1 MSRLSARLDTWFPRA
16 VAMPRLSRLASVGR
30 RIRVTVDRASI
41 DLGTY
46 NYILRKTPDGIAM
59 ACNIARIRERPWLV
73 APFTRR
79 PAALIAMFAT
89 TAAAITR
96 CQAESS
102 DGWESAPG
110 VVSFCSPHE
119 AAILVPDAEFF
130 LRRGY
135 DDLRRAAAAHSAPW
149 RDRSDDILWRG
160 SSTGTGDV
168 ASADMRADNPTLI
181 PRSRLCLLLRD
192 VPGVDAQLVNAVQAP
207 DREMALAWLKQAR
220 ILGEERAPAEWLGR
234 KFAIDIDGNCNAW
247 ANLFT
252 RLLLGCC
259 VIKVASPQGYRQWY
273 YGDLVPWRN
282 FVPVKSD
289 MSDLVEKIDW
299 CRSHVAECEA
309 IAAAGQQLA
318 MTMTFDR
325 EIALG
330 TEAMNRALPR
340 G

>member
-1 MSRLSARLDTWFPRA
+1 MSRLSARLDTWFPRT
-16 VAMPRLSRLASVGR
+16 VAMRRLSRLASVDR
-30 RIRVTVDRASI
+30 PVRVFVERTSI

-46 NYILRKTPDGIAM
+46 NYILRKTPDGVAM
-59 ACNIARIRERPWLV
+59 ACNIDRIRRRPWLV

-79 PAALIAMFAT
+79 PAALIAMFSAT
-89 TAAAITR
+89 DPAIRR

-110 VVSFCSPHE
+110 VVSFCAQH
-119 AAILVPDAEFF
+119 AGAILVPDAEFF

-135 DDLRRAAAAHSAPW
+135 DGLRRAAAARSVPW
-149 RDRSDDILWRG
+149 IERSGEILWRG

-168 ASADMRADNPTLI
+168 AAADMSPGNTALI
-181 PRSRLCLLLRD
+181 PRARLCLMLRD
-192 VPGVDAQLVNAVQAP
+192 VPGVDARLVNAVQAP
-207 DREMALAWLKQAR
+207 DRNAALARLKQAR
-220 ILGEERAPAEWLGR
+220 ILGEERPPAEWLGR

-247 ANLFT
+247 SNLFT

-289 MSDLVEKIDW
+289 MSDLMEKIDW
-299 CRSHVAECEA
+299 CRRNLAECEA
-309 IAAAGQQLA
+309 IAAAGRRLA
-318 MTMTFDR
+318 MEMTFAR
-325 EIALG
+325 EIARGVETLNW
-330 TEAMNRALPR
+330 MLPR
-340 G
+340 D